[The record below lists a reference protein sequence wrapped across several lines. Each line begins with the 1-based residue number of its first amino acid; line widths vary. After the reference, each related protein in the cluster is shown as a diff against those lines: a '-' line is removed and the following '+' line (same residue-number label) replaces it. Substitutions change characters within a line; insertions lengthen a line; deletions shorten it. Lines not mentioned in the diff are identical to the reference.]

1 MRLVRMDN
9 AWRAS
14 GTWVEGGVVPVL
26 KRWAK
31 LFCPSGAGDGGD
43 VFRVGRAL
51 CTEKSG
57 RNLCQHAGGKV
68 MGVGI
73 IAVLLMAAPL
83 VRAQSLDEVLSRT
96 SQQVSSF
103 VEQFSEVKCTEH
115 VVQEKFAES
124 NKIERRT
131 ESTYDY
137 LVILTNSGGELSL
150 DESRLAVAANG
161 GNHKKENEP
170 LLISNGFATL
180 FLIFHPY
187 YAGSFQFKD
196 LGQEAIDGKQL
207 AKVQF
212 EHIPN
217 TKSVAALAVRGRE
230 YPLELSGVAWIDRGS
245 GAIAKIDAG
254 VDRSIEDIGLKRLRS
269 EVEFAPVR
277 FGQQLSSAWFPQQA
291 TVEVETPR
299 QHWRNTHRFSDYKR
313 FSVSTEEQVAS
324 K

>member
-1 MRLVRMDN
+1 MRLLRMDN
-9 AWRAS
+9 ACRPS
-14 GTWVEGGVVPVL
+14 GTWFEGGAVPAL
-26 KRWAK
+26 QRWEEAK
-31 LFCPSGAGDGGD
+31 NVYRPGGTAVFLARPNALRTTCALVCAILFAIFMVP
-43 VFRVGRAL
+43 RAHG
-51 CTEKSG
+51 EDKG
-57 RNLCQHAGGKV
+57 
-68 MGVGI
+68 
-73 IAVLLMAAPL
+73 
-83 VRAQSLDEVLSRT
+83 LDALLSRT

-115 VVQEKFAES
+115 VVQEKFAGS

-150 DESRLAVAANG
+150 DESRLAVAAAG
-161 GNHKKENEP
+161 VSHKKENQP

-196 LGQEAIDGKQL
+196 LGLEAIGGRQL

-212 EHIPN
+212 DHIPN

-230 YPLELSGVAWIDRGS
+230 YPLELSGVAWIDAES
-245 GAIAKIDAG
+245 GAIARIDAG
-254 VDRSIEDIGLKRLRS
+254 VDRSIEDIGLKSLRS

-291 TVEVETPR
+291 TVDVETPR